1 MVNGKR
7 IHGLDAL
14 RAVAM
19 LLGVLLHS
27 AIAYKVKPHRNWL
40 HDSEY
45 SSIVFDC
52 LYFFIHS
59 FRMAL
64 FFLIAGFFSRMLYYK
79 IGEKEFI
86 KHRWK
91 RVGIPFIFAMVFIL
105 PLGVVPYNAYLFIYN
120 NHLPVPVALKKSV
133 IQIFRYN
140 GLAHFWFLYDL
151 LIFYVCIIGLQRSR
165 RFAFVATF
173 MNKFSAWWNKVNFKN
188 VFWLIIAVIP
198 IWLCLLPE
206 EGLFVIT
213 DTSIIPKRINNL
225 FFYGYMVF
233 VGWLFNK
240 RADIF
245 SHLSNKFNLFLWS
258 GVILSF
264 FLFYIDWINQSFYSP
279 WVLLLMKF
287 GSSFQVLLLVLGFI
301 GLFLHLFKT
310 ESKTWKYISD
320 ASYWVH
326 LIHLSIVMTFQVIF
340 LHSNIPGVIRFPLV
354 LALAVLL
361 SFFTYQWFVRYT
373 FIGTMLHGPRRR

>member
-1 MVNGKR
+1 MVNEKR

-45 SSIVFDC
+45 SSWVFDC
-52 LYFFIHS
+52 LYFFVHS

-64 FFLIAGFFSRMLYYK
+64 FFLIAGYFSRMLYYK

-91 RVGIPFIFAMVFIL
+91 RVGIPFIFAMIFIL
-105 PLGVVPYNAYLFIYN
+105 PFGVVPYNMYLFLYQ
-120 NHLPVPVALKKSV
+120 NHLPVDVAFKKSL

-140 GLAHFWFLYDL
+140 GLTHFWFLYDL
-151 LIFYVCIIGLQRSR
+151 LIFYVGIILLQRSR
-165 RFAFVATF
+165 RFPAVAAV
-173 MNKFSAWWNKVNFKN
+173 MNKFSVWWNKVNFKN
-188 VFWLIIAVIP
+188 VLLLIVAVIP

-213 DTSIIPKRINNL
+213 DTSIVPKRINNL

-233 VGWLFNK
+233 LGWLFNK
-240 RADIF
+240 RTDIF
-245 SHLSNKFNLFLWS
+245 VHLSSKFNLFLWP
-258 GVILSF
+258 GVVLSF
-264 FLFYIDWINQSFYSP
+264 FLFYIDWINQSTYPSP
-279 WVLLLMKF
+279 MLLLMKF
-287 GSSFQVLLLVLGFI
+287 GSSLQVLLLVVGI
-301 GLFLHLFKT
+301 MGLFLSIFKK
-310 ESKTWKYISD
+310 ENKTWKYVSD
-320 ASYWVH
+320 ASYWVY
-326 LIHLSIVMTFQVIF
+326 LIHLSIVMTFQVLF
-340 LHSNIPGVIRFPLV
+340 LHSRIPGVIRFPLV
-354 LALAVLL
+354 LTLAVLL
-361 SFFTYQWFVRYT
+361 SFITYQWFVRYT
-373 FIGTMLHGPRRR
+373 FIGTMLHGPRKR